1 MVDDLAV
8 RRASRPNGAL
18 LNEEESRAVNGDST
32 GEGTGHKTKDGKEK
46 PPPLW
51 RWFSAQHAH
60 SIPERAAAALHCRDR
75 WNLAYMRFS
84 AIDRAL
90 AKEDSEYLNGF
101 RELMD
106 EYRLIFGIED
116 GDDDFARQTGVGG
129 KMLPVSVEK
138 CERCKREALPGTGLC
153 ARHGGQWI
161 SEKDMAD
168 MSRLLRERALTMSM
182 GALRVL
188 QDLMDNAKSEQVRS
202 QTAIAI
208 LDRVGLGAHVN
219 VNHSGNVT
227 IESSDEAMDA
237 IQSRL
242 DQLAFNIQQKAELE
256 ARIDQSTAL
265 DGLGDI
271 VDAELVPEPVERA
284 Q

>member
-1 MVDDLAV
+1 MADDELAAK
-8 RRASRPNGAL
+8 RATRPHGSL
-18 LNEEESRAVNGDST
+18 LSEEESRRDSEP
-32 GEGTGHKTKDGKEK
+32 GSGHLTKDGKEK

-60 SIPERAAAALHCRDR
+60 TNPDRASAALHCRDR

-90 AKEDSEYLNGF
+90 AKEDSEHLNGF

-129 KMLPVSVEK
+129 RMVPVSVER
-138 CERCKREALPGTGLC
+138 CEKCKREALPGTGLC
-153 ARHGGQWI
+153 GRHGGQWI

-227 IESSDEAMDA
+227 IESSDEARIVLEKRLNTLA
-237 IQSRL
+237 I
-242 DQLAFNIQQKAELE
+242 N
-256 ARIDQSTAL
+256 ARKQTEISQVEHSAVV
-265 DGLGDI
+265 DGLADI
-271 VDAELVPEPVERA
+271 IDAEVIPEPEA
-284 Q
+284 QAR